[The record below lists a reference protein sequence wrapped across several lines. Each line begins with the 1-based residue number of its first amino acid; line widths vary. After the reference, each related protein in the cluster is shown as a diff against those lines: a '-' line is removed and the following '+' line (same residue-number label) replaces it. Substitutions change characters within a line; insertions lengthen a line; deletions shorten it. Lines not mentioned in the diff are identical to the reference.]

1 MVFFLAY
8 DVFKH
13 PPCFAIA
20 TFKRFCDDLAVQHQ
34 RIVFCFMIQ
43 LQEVICIIS
52 NLGQRIRIEVSN
64 GNGVNRMAR
73 KVGDFLKGDGV
84 ILMYLSN
91 ARHFKHEETKIYY
104 TRGYLREAYQL
115 AQKLV
120 GRQSL
125 EEVPAVRGGKAE
137 ISILI
142 GKDLVP
148 HLRLFQTS

>member
-1 MVFFLAY
+1 MGPSQ
-8 DVFKH
+8 D
-13 PPCFAIA
+13 
-20 TFKRFCDDLAVQHQ
+20 R
-34 RIVFCFMIQ
+34 
-43 LQEVICIIS
+43 
-52 NLGQRIRIEVSN
+52 VSN

-73 KVGDFLKGDGV
+73 RVGNFLKGNGV

-91 ARHFKHEETKIYY
+91 ASHFNHEETKIYY
-104 TRGYLREAYQL
+104 TRGYLREACQL

-125 EEVPAVRGGKAE
+125 EEIPTVRGGKAE

-148 HLRLFQTS
+148 LALFQKGGRFFCSGTPLSACKSQGYTRGLFMVAL